1 MYLAHYNL
9 QEKPFQITTDPRFL
23 WLGEKHQEALATLN
37 YGLLNDKGFLLLTG
51 DVGTGK
57 TTLIKA
63 LLRDIT
69 EKTIVA
75 SVVDPKLEKLEFFKF
90 LAGVFGI
97 EGKIDNKVDFLMRF
111 TQFLNDA
118 HRNGRT
124 VLLIIDEAQRLS
136 KELLEETRLLSNI
149 EKENK
154 KLLNIFFV
162 GQDEF
167 NDLLME
173 ESCRA
178 LRQRITITH
187 HISPLSESET
197 GNYIRHRLK
206 VAGADEEIFT
216 PKAIGEVYAFA
227 RGYPRLINIICDHAL
242 LTGYVRE
249 RKIITPTIV
258 RECAKELALPG
269 EIGRGK
275 ARGQRTDE
283 GTGKK
288 GFFQRPVFYAGIS
301 VAAIFFAYFWGS
313 SRPLLDPAGLKRPS
327 DNLLMP
333 QAESTVADPVA
344 GRQSRRM
351 TAPDPPPTL
360 EAETEN
366 ALPAGTE
373 TAQEDVPQ
381 DDSTGEAPIA
391 PLPTPLGSRDT
402 EPVTDKAPSGDET
415 ISENSAQ
422 QSRHT
427 QLLPSS
433 DLNATITFSYDT
445 NDLTP
450 EAYAD
455 LDRLASALARN
466 ADLEVI
472 VEGHTDALGPR
483 DYNLKLS
490 EFRAHMVKSYFVG
503 RGVTPSRI
511 RTIAMA
517 GDSPRQ
523 PNDTAQG
530 RAANR
535 RVEIRLGRMGQQQGP

>member
-63 LLRDIT
+63 LLRDIS

-90 LAGVFGI
+90 LAGVFGF

-118 HRNGRT
+118 DRNGRT

-136 KELLEETRLLSNI
+136 KELLEEIRLLSNI

-178 LRQRITITH
+178 LRQRITITY
-187 HISPLSESET
+187 HISPLSEPET
-197 GNYIRHRLK
+197 GNYIRHRLTI
-206 VAGADEEIFT
+206 AGTDQEIFT
-216 PKAIGEVYAFA
+216 PRAIREVYAFA

-249 RKIITPTIV
+249 LKSITPAIV

-269 EIGRGK
+269 EISRDTEE
-275 ARGQRTDE
+275 GQRTN
-283 GTGKK
+283 GKTAKK
-288 GFFQRPVFYAGIS
+288 GFFQRPVFYAGVS
-301 VAAIFFAYFWGS
+301 VVAIFFAYLWGA
-313 SRPLLDPAGLKRPS
+313 SRPLLDPAGHKGSS
-327 DNLLMP
+327 DNLLMR
-333 QAESTVADPVA
+333 QAGSTVADPVA
-344 GRQSRRM
+344 DSQSRRM
-351 TAPDPPPTL
+351 RTPNPPPTL
-360 EAETEN
+360 KAETEN

-373 TAQEDVPQ
+373 TAEADVPQ
-381 DDSTGEAPIA
+381 DDPAREASIA
-391 PLPTPLGSRDT
+391 PLPVPLGFPDA
-402 EPVTDKAPSGDET
+402 EPASDKGSDGNEAF
-415 ISENSAQ
+415 SENTAQ

-427 QLLPSS
+427 QRLPSA
-433 DLNATITFSYDT
+433 DLNTTIIFSYDT

-455 LDRLASALARN
+455 LDRLANALARD

-472 VEGHTDALGPR
+472 VQGHTDSLGPR

-503 RGVTPSRI
+503 RGITPSRI

>member
-23 WLGEKHQEALATLN
+23 WLGEKHQEALATLK

-75 SVVDPKLEKLEFFKF
+75 SVVDPKLEKLEFFNF

-97 EGKIDNKVDFLMRF
+97 EGKIDNKVDFLTRF

-118 HRNGRT
+118 YRNGRT

-136 KELLEETRLLSNI
+136 KELLEEIRLLSNI

-154 KLLNIFFV
+154 KFLNIFFV

-178 LRQRITITH
+178 LRQRITITY
-187 HISPLSESET
+187 HISPLSEPET

-206 VAGADEEIFT
+206 IAGTDEEIFT
-216 PKAIGEVYAFA
+216 PRAIRKVYAFA

-249 RKIITPTIV
+249 LKSITPAIV

-269 EIGRGK
+269 EISRGEAWGR
-275 ARGQRTDE
+275 RTNAK
-283 GTGKK
+283 TGKK
-288 GFFQRPVFYAGIS
+288 RFFQGPVFYAGVS
-301 VAAIFFAYFWGS
+301 VAAIIFAYLWGS
-313 SRPLLDPAGLKRPS
+313 SRPLFDPAGHKGLS
-327 DNLLMP
+327 DNLLMR

-344 GRQSRRM
+344 GSQSRRM

-373 TAQEDVPQ
+373 TAEADVPQ
-381 DDSTGEAPIA
+381 DDPAREAPIV
-391 PLPTPLGSRDT
+391 PLPVPLSPDT
-402 EPVTDKAPSGDET
+402 EPVTDKGSDGNEAF
-415 ISENSAQ
+415 SENTAQ

-427 QLLPSS
+427 QLLPSA
-433 DLNATITFSYDT
+433 DLNTTIIFSYDT

-455 LDRLASALARN
+455 LDRLANALARD

-472 VEGHTDALGPR
+472 VQGHTDSLGPR

-503 RGVTPSRI
+503 RGITPSRI
-511 RTIAMA
+511 RTIALA

-535 RVEIRLGRMGQQQGP
+535 RVEIRLGPMGQQQGP